1 MDESFIL
8 RLSPEL
14 RKFYPATSKVKDK
27 AIGEERSRFKGSC
40 SFGKNSRGLPPDV
53 SRWSSR
59 PPPALQRWM
68 TLLRGHSTHTIYLS
82 ARLCGGGWR
91 RRRIERDGV
100 AGTDSNP
107 HSTSAS
113 ASTSTSATRLG
124 GRRPGSVVL
133 GVVRIALRLVRSV
146 VRATAPPAPQP
157 LGSRR
162 YPAPCAP
169 YATLHRAS
177 SRRPPF
183 YPDIGGPPHPAR
195 SPATRAATARIHESA
210 EHNRGGGRAQ
220 MPAVLV
226 YETRLD
232 AADWRLPR
240 VRPAVH
246 TSVVEDETRPETVR
260 AGTRQKT
267 AEKKRG
273 CVGGRERWIGSRAR
287 ADHEAEDPP
296 RGQERER
303 GGRAG
308 TLDGSGTFRSCV
320 CRCLRRCVPRIVPSN
335 DGKVRASSRLP
346 AMCSCLQ
353 FSLWCFVTVS

>member
-1 MDESFIL
+1 V
-8 RLSPEL
+8 R
-14 RKFYPATSKVKDK
+14 
-27 AIGEERSRFKGSC
+27 
-40 SFGKNSRGLPPDV
+40 
-53 SRWSSR
+53 
-59 PPPALQRWM
+59 
-68 TLLRGHSTHTIYLS
+68 
-82 ARLCGGGWR
+82 GGWR
-91 RRRIERDGV
+91 RRRVERDGV

-107 HSTSAS
+107 HSVSAS

-133 GVVRIALRLVRSV
+133 GVVRIALRLVRSL

-162 YPAPCAP
+162 YPAPCA
-169 YATLHRAS
+169 TLHRAS

-183 YPDIGGPPHPAR
+183 CPDIVGPLHPAR
-195 SPATRAATARIHESA
+195 SPATTRAATARIHESA

-240 VRPAVH
+240 PAVR
-246 TSVVEDETRPETVR
+246 TSVVEDETRSETAR

-267 AEKKRG
+267 AEKKRVG

-296 RGQERER
+296 RGQERGRE
-303 GGRAG
+303 GRAG
-308 TLDGSGTFRSCV
+308 TLVDGSETSCSCV
-320 CRCLRRCVPRIVPSN
+320 RRCLRRYAPTTVPSN
-335 DGKVRASSRLP
+335 DGKVRASSRLS
-346 AMCSCLQ
+346 AMCFCLR
-353 FSLWCFVTVS
+353 FSLWCFVTVSCRR